1 MKFYNFF
8 SNKKLINHYIPALFL
23 IIIFST
29 LGYVNLKDIIESV
42 ENDGSNINI
51 SGRQRMLSQKLVI
64 LANKYQK
71 NPDYHSEF
79 IDTLDK
85 IEKSHI
91 YLLKNIN
98 SDNVLKIYYKDN
110 FNNEFNTFL
119 TNLETFITNKNDA
132 LLKDIEKNSQ
142 SILIKFDNIVKVY
155 EEDYT
160 RKIEYLKSKGLL
172 FFIGIILVVLIEGI
186 FIFYPVN
193 KKIKNNTKKLE
204 DAIREKTN
212 ELQKSIDIISDYV
225 IYSKTDLK
233 GTITYASNAFC
244 EISGY
249 SKEELLGKPHNI
261 IRHPDMPKSAFYE
274 MWQTIKKGKVWAGEV
289 KNLKKDKGYYWVK
302 ANISPD
308 YDGKGNLIGYVGVR
322 YDITHKKELEELNKN
337 LEKKITIEI
346 NKNREKDKLLFEH
359 EKVLQL
365 NEMIENIA
373 HHWRQPLSVI
383 STCVSGVMLKKE
395 LDILDDEDLNES
407 LIMVSNTAQKLSETI
422 NEFANFNKLN
432 KKEETFNLIDIINK
446 TVNIVGSSFN
456 NHHIQIEKLYKNKFI
471 EITSIPGD
479 LSQILLNILN
489 NSKDAF
495 MKDNYQDK
503 KISIDI
509 SNIKNQILISIKD
522 NAGGIGE
529 ENLSRIFDPYF
540 TTKHKSQGTGLGLSM
555 CKTIVNKNLKGNI
568 YAHDIPNG
576 AEFIIELPQ
585 KL

>member
-1 MKFYNFF
+1 M
-8 SNKKLINHYIPALFL
+8 
-23 IIIFST
+23 
-29 LGYVNLKDIIESV
+29 
-42 ENDGSNINI
+42 
-51 SGRQRMLSQKLVI
+51 
-64 LANKYQK
+64 
-71 NPDYHSEF
+71 
-79 IDTLDK
+79 
-85 IEKSHI
+85 
-91 YLLKNIN
+91 
-98 SDNVLKIYYKDN
+98 
-110 FNNEFNTFL
+110 
-119 TNLETFITNKNDA
+119 
-132 LLKDIEKNSQ
+132 
-142 SILIKFDNIVKVY
+142 
-155 EEDYT
+155 
-160 RKIEYLKSKGLL
+160 
-172 FFIGIILVVLIEGI
+172 IEGI

-244 EISGY
+244 KISGY
-249 SKEELLGKPHNI
+249 SKEELIGKPHNI

-274 MWQTIKKGKVWAGEV
+274 MWQTIKKGQVWSGEV

-308 YDGKGNLIGYVGVR
+308 YDEKGNLIGYVGVR

-337 LEKKITIEI
+337 LEEKITIEI
-346 NKNREKDKLLFEH
+346 HKNREKDKFLFEH

-446 TVNIVGSSFN
+446 TINIVSPTFH
-456 NHHIQIEKLYKNKFI
+456 NHNIQIEKLYKDKFI
-471 EITSIPGD
+471 EISSIPGD
-479 LSQILLNILN
+479 FSQILLNILN

-495 MKDNYQDK
+495 MKTNYQYK
-503 KISIDI
+503 KIYINI
-509 SNIKNQILISIKD
+509 SNIKNQISISIKD

-529 ENLSRIFDPYF
+529 ENLSKIFDPYF
-540 TTKHKSQGTGLGLSM
+540 TTKHKSQGTGLGLNM

>member
-110 FNNEFNTFL
+110 FNN
-119 TNLETFITNKNDA
+119 
-132 LLKDIEKNSQ
+132 
-142 SILIKFDNIVKVY
+142 

-308 YDGKGNLIGYVGVR
+308 YDEKGNLIGYVGVR

-395 LDILDDEDLNES
+395 LEILDDEDLDDS
-407 LIMVSNTAQKLSETI
+407 LIMVNNTAQKLSETI

-432 KKEETFNLIDIINK
+432 KKEESFNLVEVINK
-446 TVNIVGSSFN
+446 TINIVSSSFN
-456 NHHIQIEKLYKNKFI
+456 NHNIQIERLYENKFL

-479 LSQILLNILN
+479 FSQILLNILN

-495 MKDNYQDK
+495 MKDNYQNK

-529 ENLSRIFDPYF
+529 ENLSKIFDPYF

-555 CKTIVNKNLKGNI
+555 CKTIVNKNLKGDI